1 MTQTPGDENAATDVT
16 EDPTADERSAEAE
29 ESAPTMEEIV
39 AELDQEL
46 TATKD
51 KWLRAVA
58 ELENYK
64 KRVKRDIDDA
74 VFRARKSLLADLLPT
89 VDNLERALSL
99 ANDNADLAKG
109 IRMVSGEFIKALARH
124 GIEPVPSVGHAFDP
138 AVHEALQ
145 QMPSDKYAPGIVTI
159 EYEKGFRFGDRLLR
173 AARVIV
179 ASPDSTGSEGVS
191 AEPAN

>member
-29 ESAPTMEEIV
+29 ESAPTMEEI
-39 AELDQEL
+39 
-46 TATKD
+46 
-51 KWLRAVA
+51 VA